1 MGGRAAR
8 RAVWHPRRV
17 IRLYRAPWST
27 NVQRVTMA
35 LAHKGLAYEEIVI
48 SYDDRAPVLE
58 VSAQPLVPVLV
69 IDGEVIADSM
79 TIVAR
84 LEELV
89 PDPPLFP
96 SAPAERALVEI
107 FVEWFDRVWKV
118 EPNAIEAGGP
128 VEELAA
134 VMDRRLDRFEG
145 LLAGPDFLFGPFSA
159 ADCCAYPFLKYAA
172 GRDPD
177 DDEPFHRILDR
188 HQTVAGRPRLAA
200 WIERV
205 SRQVVDEP
213 SPSSAARR
221 ASPS

>member
-1 MGGRAAR
+1 
-8 RAVWHPRRV
+8 V

-35 LAHKGLAYEEIVI
+35 LAHKGLPYEEVVI
-48 SYDDRAPVLE
+48 SYDDRSPVVA

-69 IDGEVIADSM
+69 VDGEVIADSM
-79 TIVAR
+79 VIVAR

-96 SAPAERALVEI
+96 ADPAERALVEV

-128 VEELAA
+128 VDELAA
-134 VMDRRLDRFEG
+134 VMDRRLDRFEA
-145 LLAGPDFLFGPFSA
+145 LLAGRDFLFGSFSA

-172 GRDPD
+172 GRELA
-177 DDEPFHRILDR
+177 DDEPFHQILDR
-188 HQTVAGRPRLAA
+188 HQSIAGRPRLAA

-205 SRQVVDEP
+205 SRQAGDEEP